1 MFNYLAWN
9 KEILTFA
16 NKNLK
21 KQMKALI
28 QKYVLVMVLMVVA
41 SAAFAQKKTLLAT
54 MYHKNKTASVT
65 LKDGRVIKTPNAN
78 VFLKNGAL
86 IYFQGNTVKEANMD
100 IILGVEFDDK
110 NFINIENRLAYFVDS
125 IKGNALYCVEIID
138 MDAFERNLKNN
149 VNYTFIDLQSDH
161 LDTFTNDLN
170 TEEDFVFPVNR
181 EFFFRLDG
189 KYVQADYR
197 ELYRV
202 LNKERFRILKTITN
216 VPDFDWLEPECLMRL
231 LGLISK

>member
-1 MFNYLAWN
+1 
-9 KEILTFA
+9 
-16 NKNLK
+16 
-21 KQMKALI
+21 MKALI

>member
-1 MFNYLAWN
+1 
-9 KEILTFA
+9 
-16 NKNLK
+16 
-21 KQMKALI
+21 MKTLI
-28 QKYVLVMVLMVVA
+28 QRYVLATLLMVLA
-41 SAAFAQKKTLLAT
+41 CGAYGQKKTLLAT
-54 MYHKNKTASVT
+54 MYHKNKTATVT
-65 LKDGRVIKTPNAN
+65 LTDGRVIKAPDAN

-86 IYFQGNTVKEANMD
+86 LYFQGNTVKEANMD

-110 NFINIENRLAYFVDS
+110 RFINIENRLAYFVDS
-125 IKGNALYCVEIID
+125 IKGNSLYCVEIID

-170 TEEDFVFPVNR
+170 TEEDYVFPVNR
-181 EFFFRLDG
+181 EFFYLLDG
-189 KYVQADYR
+189 KFVQADAR

-202 LNKERFRILKTITN
+202 LNKERYRILKTITN
-216 VPDFDWLEPECLMRL
+216 VPDFDWLKPECLMRL

>member
-1 MFNYLAWN
+1 MELF
-9 KEILTFA
+9 LTFA
-16 NKNLK
+16 NKTTN
-21 KQMKALI
+21 QTMKAI
-28 QKYVLVMVLMVVA
+28 FSQRYVMALLLMLVAVG
-41 SAAFAQKKTLLAT
+41 AFAQKKTLLAT
-54 MYHKNKTASVT
+54 MFHKNKTATVT
-65 LKDGRVIKTPNAN
+65 LKDGRVIKAPDAN

-86 IYFQGNTVKEANMD
+86 LYFQGNTVKEANME

-110 NFINIENRLAYFVDS
+110 RFVNIENRLAYFVDS

-170 TEEDFVFPVNR
+170 TEEDYVFPVNR
-181 EFFFRLDG
+181 EFFYRLDG
-189 KYVQADYR
+189 KFVQADAR

-202 LNKERFRILKTITN
+202 LNKERYRLLKTITG

-231 LGLISK
+231 LEMISK

>member
-1 MFNYLAWN
+1 
-9 KEILTFA
+9 
-16 NKNLK
+16 
-21 KQMKALI
+21 MKTTLI
-28 QKYVLVMVLMVVA
+28 QRYVLAILLMVLA
-41 SAAFAQKKTLLAT
+41 SSVHAQKKTLLAT
-54 MYHKNKTASVT
+54 MYHKNKTATVT
-65 LKDGRVIKTPNAN
+65 LNDGRVVKAANSN

-110 NFINIENRLAYFVDS
+110 KFVNIENRLAYFVDS
-125 IKGNALYCVEIID
+125 IKGNCLYCVEIID

-170 TEEDFVFPVNR
+170 TEEDYVFPVNR

-189 KYVQADYR
+189 KYVQADAR

-202 LNKERFRILKTITN
+202 LNKERYRMLKTITN

>member
-1 MFNYLAWN
+1 
-9 KEILTFA
+9 
-16 NKNLK
+16 
-21 KQMKALI
+21 MKVLI
-28 QKYVLVMVLMVVA
+28 QKYVLAMLLMVVA
-41 SAAFAQKKTLLAT
+41 SGAFAQKKTLLAT

-202 LNKERFRILKTITN
+202 LNKERFRMLKTITN

>member
-1 MFNYLAWN
+1 
-9 KEILTFA
+9 
-16 NKNLK
+16 
-21 KQMKALI
+21 MKAI
-28 QKYVLVMVLMVVA
+28 FSQRYVLVLLLIFVA
-41 SAAFAQKKTLLAT
+41 VGAFAQKKTLLAT
-54 MYHKNKTASVT
+54 MYHKNKTATVT
-65 LKDGRVIKTPNAN
+65 LKDGRVIKAPDAN

-86 IYFQGNTVKEANMD
+86 LYFQGNTVKEANMD

-110 NFINIENRLAYFVDS
+110 RFVNIENRLAYFVDS

-170 TEEDFVFPVNR
+170 TEEDYVFPVNR
-181 EFFFRLDG
+181 EFFYRLEG
-189 KYVQADYR
+189 KFVEADAR

-202 LNKERFRILKTITN
+202 LNKERYRLLKTITG

-231 LGLISK
+231 LEVISK

>member
-1 MFNYLAWN
+1 
-9 KEILTFA
+9 
-16 NKNLK
+16 
-21 KQMKALI
+21 MKAMFI
-28 QKYVLVMVLMVVA
+28 QRYVLALFLMVLAGSVY
-41 SAAFAQKKTLLAT
+41 AQKKTLLAT
-54 MYHKNKTASVT
+54 MFHKNKMATVT
-65 LKDGRVIKTPNAN
+65 LNDGRTLKVPDAN

-110 NFINIENRLAYFVDS
+110 HFVNIENRLAYFVDS
-125 IKGNALYCVEIID
+125 IKGNSLFCVEIID

-170 TEEDFVFPVNR
+170 TEEDYVFPVNR

-189 KYVQADYR
+189 KYVQADAR

-202 LNKERFRILKTITN
+202 LNKERYRLLKTITG